1 MMKKNKQDYNWR
13 ISATL
18 MADDQTI
25 HKARSSKANSD
36 AATYNVYKD
45 GELIAEGLTD
55 TQYTVS
61 NATSGRYYV
70 TAVSGISE
78 SAESN
83 AVVYVSDSETGVGNV
98 YANANEVNYNAA
110 TQTISINAVANI
122 NVYTT
127 SGALVKSAT
136 ETSALN
142 IADLANGVYVVAVT
156 VDGTTTTIKILK

>member
-1 MMKKNKQDYNWR
+1 
-13 ISATL
+13 

-25 HKARSSKANSD
+25 HKARYTQGNSD
-36 AATYNVYKD
+36 AVTYNVYKD

-61 NATSGRYYV
+61 NATSGRFYV

-83 AVVYVSDSETGVGNV
+83 AVVYVLDSETGVGNV
-98 YANANEVNYNAA
+98 FANTNEVNYNAA
-110 TQTISINAVANI
+110 TQTINSNAVANI

-127 SGALVKSAT
+127 NGALVKSAA
-136 ETSALN
+136 EVSALN
-142 IADLANGVYVVAVT
+142 ISDLANGIYVATIT